1 VIRDLNCSKLY
12 SVQESAQQGS
22 TAAPEASADVDLHFN
37 AFVLDGDDQLWELD
51 GRMPGPIAHGGSSRE
66 MFLRDVARIVRRDF
80 VEKSD
85 SQNFSLMALA
95 AS

>member
-1 VIRDLNCSKLY
+1 VVGNSNCSKLY
-12 SVQESAQQGS
+12 SVQEAAKQGS

-51 GRMPGPIAHGGSSRE
+51 GRMPGPIAHGASSRDV
-66 MFLRDVARIVRRDF
+66 FLRDVAKIIRRDF
-80 VEKSD
+80 VEKSN